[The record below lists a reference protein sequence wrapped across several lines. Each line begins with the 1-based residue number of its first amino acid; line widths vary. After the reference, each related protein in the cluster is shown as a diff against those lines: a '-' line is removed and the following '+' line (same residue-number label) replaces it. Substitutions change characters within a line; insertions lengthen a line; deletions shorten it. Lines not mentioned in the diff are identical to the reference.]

1 MAAGIVAVSL
11 LLSGVLT
18 WVLVRNLEEQTA
30 KDNLERT
37 ALYSAVNVAQWN
49 RAAHTQVELADL
61 LASNISPS
69 ALAGD
74 RLIVLQ
80 RQSTRV
86 LFDSG
91 DASGQLP
98 YGYLMPV
105 AIPNA
110 QLASGDTVIGS
121 NNYVYGYARTGP
133 NAVLLLRPQQVVA
146 AHASGEL
153 LPNLL
158 KAGGIALVIA
168 LLLALL
174 VSRAMTRPLTELAA
188 ASEDIALGN
197 YGRRVKFTGHDEI
210 GTVGE
215 AFNRMA
221 DAVER
226 ARQAQREFLANVSHE
241 LKTPLTSLIGFSQAL
256 VDGSLATPEEH
267 RRAATIVHEES
278 ERMLRMAQELLDL
291 ARVEAGQMPI
301 TVQPVDLVAM
311 LHQELD
317 LMRKRA
323 EERRLRLSLE
333 VGPAA
338 PPALADPERLHQILD
353 NLLDNALKYSPAGTQ
368 VVVGLVPLDGQRL
381 EVQVTNPVG
390 SQQIDPQRIF
400 ERFYRADP
408 ARSSAAG
415 GVGLGLAISQEL
427 AGRMGG
433 RLWADF
439 NREGWLRL
447 RLQLSVAEPG
457 GALDSAVPS
466 TARLHRAIAAETA
479 FSSRRLPSGPDRR

>member
-1 MAAGIVAVSL
+1 MSL

-37 ALYSAVNVAQWN
+37 ALYSAVNVGQWS
-49 RAAHTQVELADL
+49 RGVSQLELANT
-61 LASNISPS
+61 LASNINES

-80 RQSTRV
+80 RQSTRL

-91 DASGQLP
+91 DKGGQLP
-98 YGYLMPV
+98 YGYLMPI
-105 AIPNA
+105 AKPDT
-110 QLASGDTVIGS
+110 QLASGNMVIGS
-121 NNYVYGYARTGP
+121 NNYVYGYSRAGLGY
-133 NAVLLLRPQQVVA
+133 AVLVLRPQAVVSA
-146 AHASGEL
+146 QASGEL

-168 LLLALL
+168 ILLALL

-197 YGRRVKFTGHDEI
+197 YGRRVKFRGGDEI
-210 GTVGE
+210 GIVGE

-221 DAVER
+221 EAVER

-291 ARVEAGQMPI
+291 ARVEAGQVPI
-301 TVQPVDLVAM
+301 TVHPVDLVAM

-317 LMRKRA
+317 LIRKRA

-333 VGPAA
+333 VAPAV
-338 PPALADPERLHQILD
+338 PPALADQERLHQILD
-353 NLLDNALKYSPAGTQ
+353 NLLDNAVKYAPEGTE
-368 VVVGLVPLDGQRL
+368 VAVGVLPTGSQKL
-381 EVQVTNPVG
+381 EVYVANPVG
-390 SQQIDPQRIF
+390 SQQIDPERIF

-408 ARSSAAG
+408 SRSSAAG

-427 AGRMGG
+427 ADRMSA

-439 NREGWLRL
+439 NQAGWLRL
-447 RLQLSVAEPG
+447 RLELPAAEIT
-457 GALDSAVPS
+457 ADLESAVPS
-466 TARLHRAIAAETA
+466 TARLQRGLAAETA
-479 FSSRRLPSGPDRR
+479 FSSRRLPPGPARR

>member
-1 MAAGIVAVSL
+1 VSL

-18 WVLVRNLEEQTA
+18 WVLVRNLEEQTT

-37 ALYSAVNVAQWN
+37 ALYSALNVGQWSHGA
-49 RAAHTQVELADL
+49 RTPLELASL
-61 LASNISPS
+61 LASNTNQA

-91 DASGQLP
+91 DSGGELP
-98 YGYLMPV
+98 YGYLMPIT
-105 AIPNA
+105 IPNT
-110 QLASGDTVIGS
+110 QLAAGNAVIGS
-121 NNYVYGYARTGP
+121 TNYVYGYAHP
-133 NAVLLLRPQQVVA
+133 AQSSYVVLVLRPQDVVSA
-146 AHASGEL
+146 QAESEL

-158 KAGGIALVIA
+158 KAGGISLVIA
-168 LLLALL
+168 ILLALL

-188 ASEDIALGN
+188 ASEDIARGN
-197 YGRRVKFTGHDEI
+197 YASRVEFTGGDEI
-210 GTVGE
+210 GIVGQ

-221 DAVER
+221 EAVER

-256 VDGSLATPEEH
+256 VDGSLASPEEH
-267 RRAATIVHEES
+267 HRAATIVHEES

-291 ARVEAGQMPI
+291 ARVEAGQVSI

-317 LMRKRA
+317 LVRKRA

-333 VGPAA
+333 VSPTV

-353 NLLDNALKYSPAGTQ
+353 NLLDNAVKYAPAGTQ
-368 VVVGLVPLDGQRL
+368 VVIGMLPMGSDRL
-381 EVQVTNPVG
+381 ELHVSNPVG
-390 SQQIDPQRIF
+390 TQIDPQRIF

-408 ARSSAAG
+408 SRSSAAG
-415 GVGLGLAISQEL
+415 GVGLGLAISQQL
-427 AGRMGG
+427 ADRMSG

-447 RLQLSVAEPG
+447 RLELPSAG
-457 GALDSAVPS
+457 TGAALDSAVPS
-466 TARLHRAIAAETA
+466 IARPGQRTVGDTA
-479 FSSRRLPSGPDRR
+479 FSSREWPSGPTRR